1 MSCVLGALAKL
12 RKASTGFVM
21 SVCLPAHPSA
31 WKSLA
36 RIGQIYIK
44 LDICVFFR
52 KSLEKIQISLNSNN
66 NNGYSIITGTLHE
79 DRHTFMAESLWIL
92 FKMRKVRAKSC
103 RDNQNTHFRF
113 QNYLFPENCAI
124 YEIMCQNIVRPD
136 KLQLTLQYGAS
147 GLHAGKLRL
156 QNHTQN
162 M

>member
-79 DRHTFMAESLWIL
+79 DRHTFMAESL
-92 FKMRKVRAKSC
+92 
-103 RDNQNTHFRF
+103 
-113 QNYLFPENCAI
+113 
-124 YEIMCQNIVRPD
+124 
-136 KLQLTLQYGAS
+136 
-147 GLHAGKLRL
+147 
-156 QNHTQN
+156 
-162 M
+162 